1 MMGAKCNEQH
11 PFLLNHRMERPVGE
25 RPSIRVPD
33 QVNLPGSE
41 ARVICAMMALCLF
54 GVTGVRAQATPPGTT
69 TAPIVDSAP
78 AGPVG
83 PAPAA
88 PVSDAAAEASPTSG
102 IPKAV
107 YIPAHAEL
115 VVRLH
120 QPVDSG
126 HVRNGDMLE
135 ATLAAPVKASNGRVL
150 PAGTRVGVTVL
161 AVAAAGK
168 FQSQG
173 EMTLQVTQVG
183 PVGVLTDAQTFF
195 GQEGHKDL
203 PDSAPAKGTEAALD
217 GATTLRFHVPAVPK
231 S

>member
-1 MMGAKCNEQH
+1 MQRLVRK
-11 PFLLNHRMERPVGE
+11 
-25 RPSIRVPD
+25 RPSINVPH
-33 QVNLPGSE
+33 QGKFPGSE
-41 ARVICAMMALCLF
+41 GRLICATLVLWMF
-54 GVTGVRAQATPPGTT
+54 GAVGAGAQRTLPGTSS
-69 TAPIVDSAP
+69 APIVDSAP
-78 AGPVG
+78 VGPVG

-135 ATLAAPVKASNGRVL
+135 ATLAAPVKTSNGRVL

-231 S
+231 A